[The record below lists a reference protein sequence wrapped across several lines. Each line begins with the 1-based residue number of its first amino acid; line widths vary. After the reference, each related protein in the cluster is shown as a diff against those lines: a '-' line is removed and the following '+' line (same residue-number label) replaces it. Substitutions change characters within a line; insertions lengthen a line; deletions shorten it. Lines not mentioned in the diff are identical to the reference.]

1 MGELDTWQAMGV
13 ALAIGL
19 LVGAERERSKPGSA
33 SPGIR
38 SMALIAL
45 VGALTTVLP
54 LVVAV
59 AMVAAV
65 VLLLVVNHWAEH
77 EDASGTT
84 SEVAAVVVLGLGAL
98 AATRPSLAVALAV
111 TMTVLLVSRPAVH
124 RFVQE
129 TVTERERIDALK
141 FFVAAFVV
149 LPLLPDRA
157 VGPYGVWVPQ
167 RIWLLVVLITAIG
180 WVGYAATRAVGAR
193 RGLMITG
200 LAGGFVSAT
209 ATTGV
214 MASKVRQEMATLR
227 SGLAATVLASVST
240 LVQLA
245 LFTAA
250 VAPDVTRGLALSL
263 VLGGAVLLAEAAWLA
278 RTPRGGAASHVDVA
292 PADPEGRPFA
302 LVPALLLAGVITLVL
317 PLAAWLEDWY
327 GAAGSLVATAAGSL
341 ADVHGASVAMATLAG
356 NGQVSTGVAV
366 AAIAV
371 GLATNTF
378 SKIVV
383 AAVAGGVRFAAWFAL
398 LMVPVAVAVA
408 APLLARL

>member
-1 MGELDTWQAMGV
+1 MGELETWQTMGV

-45 VGALTTVLP
+45 VGALATVVP
-54 LVVAV
+54 LVVAA

-65 VLLLVVNHWAEH
+65 VLLLVVNHWAERG
-77 EDASGTT
+77 DASGTT
-84 SEVAAVVVLGLGAL
+84 SEMAAVVVLGLGAL
-98 AATRPSLAVALAV
+98 AATQPTLAVAMAV
-111 TMTVLLVSRPAVH
+111 TMTVLLVSRTAVH

-129 TVTERERIDALK
+129 TVTERERTDALK

-157 VGPYGVWVPQ
+157 MGPYDVWVPQ

-180 WVGYAATRAVGAR
+180 WVGYAATRAFGAR

-214 MASKVRQEMATLR
+214 MASKVRQEMATER
-227 SGLAATVLASVST
+227 SGLAATVLASVAT
-240 LVQLA
+240 LVQLG

-250 VAPDVTRGLALSL
+250 VAPSVARALVPSL
-263 VLGGAVLLAEAAWLA
+263 VLGGVVLLAEAAWLA
-278 RTPRGGAASHVDVA
+278 RAPRGGAASHA
-292 PADPEGRPFA
+292 EAASPAGDGRPFA
-302 LVPALLLAGVITLVL
+302 LVPALLLAGVIALVL

-327 GAAGSLVATAAGSL
+327 GVVGSMVATAAGSL
-341 ADVHGASVAMATLAG
+341 ADVHGASVAMATLVSG
-356 NGQVSTGVAV
+356 GQVSTGVAV
-366 AAIAV
+366 VAIAA
-371 GLATNTF
+371 GLATNTV
-378 SKIVV
+378 SKVVV
-383 AAVAGGVRFAAWFAL
+383 AAVAGGMRFAARFAL
-398 LMVPVAVAVA
+398 CMVPVAVAVA
-408 APLLARL
+408 VPWLVRP

>member
-1 MGELDTWQAMGV
+1 MGELETWQTMGV

-45 VGALTTVLP
+45 VGALATVVP
-54 LVVAV
+54 IGVAV
-59 AMVAAV
+59 GMVAAV
-65 VLLLVVNHWAEH
+65 VLLLVVNHWAERD
-77 EDASGTT
+77 DASGTT
-84 SEVAAVVVLGLGAL
+84 SEMAAVVVLGLGAL
-98 AATRPSLAVALAV
+98 ASTQPSLAVALAV
-111 TMTVLLVSRPAVH
+111 TMTVLLVSREVVH

-129 TVTERERIDALK
+129 TVTERERTDALK

-157 VGPYGVWVPQ
+157 VGPYDVWVPQ

-193 RGLMITG
+193 RGLLITG

-214 MASKVRQEMATLR
+214 MGSKVRHEMATVR
-227 SGLAATVLASVST
+227 SGLAAAVLASIST

-245 LFTAA
+245 LFTA
-250 VAPDVTRGLALSL
+250 VISPDVTRGLALSL
-263 VLGGAVLLAEAAWLA
+263 VLGGGVLLAEAGWLA
-278 RTPRGGAASHVDVA
+278 RTPRVAAPGVEESTPSD
-292 PADPEGRPFA
+292 GRPFA
-302 LVPALLLAGVITLVL
+302 LLPALILAGVITLVL

-327 GAAGSLVATAAGSL
+327 GAAGSMVATAAGSL
-341 ADVHGASVAMATLAG
+341 ADVHGASVAMATLVSA
-356 NGQVSTGVAV
+356 GQVSTGIAV

-371 GLATNTF
+371 GLATNTI

-383 AAVAGGVRFAAWFAL
+383 AAVAGGMRFAAWFAL

-408 APLLARL
+408 APLIVR